1 MDLSSKFS
9 KTYNRFEISTFEI
22 RYMRNFIKIKIWVFE
37 LKFSKAFNRFEINT
51 FDTEYMPT
59 FVKIRKLIL
68 FGSSNVRFEIRTFKI
83 GYKHNFVRIRKFI
96 ILGTKHTI
104 LGIWA
109 QSLKIESQQKIP
121 DFPSFKVLDHFGSFV
136 NFGRLFRLVLACLG

>member
-1 MDLSSKFS
+1 
-9 KTYNRFEISTFEI
+9 
-22 RYMRNFIKIKIWVFE
+22 MRNFVKIKIWVFE

-96 ILGTKHTI
+96 ILGTKHSI

-109 QSLKIESQQKIP
+109 QSLKIESQ
-121 DFPSFKVLDHFGSFV
+121 
-136 NFGRLFRLVLACLG
+136 